1 MLSISKEQ
9 SEVLKNAIKTFG
21 ERNQEDIAIEEMAE
35 LTKAII
41 KNRRYNT
48 DETKANIVEETA
60 DVLIMLYQLMFVYGV
75 PSQVFEAK
83 IDRLKQRLDEED
95 KRRKEALKLVDEVYS
110 KIPQRSSFSV
120 SKDCKNLGESFG
132 EICVKCNACGRF
144 DCEINQN
151 IESCEDCGFCS
162 NNGEIKKINEI
173 TQEIIEAIEKKTY
186 ESMPFNEISITE
198 INNHCV
204 KTIKE
209 LCDMGYITVKEDVNK
224 IYINNENVDDID
236 FLCCLPLAFPEM
248 DKKIYTVNING
259 KDIGQVEYYGL
270 LEQDKES
277 GIYNIG
283 YNMTFKYHEPIESL
297 CVSFEIGGEN
307 NA

>member
-1 MLSISKEQ
+1 MIGISKEQ

-35 LTKAII
+35 LTKEII
-41 KNRRYNT
+41 KNRRYGKDYNRS
-48 DETKANIVEETA
+48 NILEEIV
-60 DVLIMLYQLMFVYGV
+60 DVQIMLLQLVLIYGFNKD
-75 PSQVFEAK
+75 VFDRK
-83 IDRLKQRLDEED
+83 IDRLN
-95 KRRKEALKLVDEVYS
+95 RRITATK
-110 KIPQRSSFSV
+110 
-120 SKDCKNLGESFG
+120 
-132 EICVKCNACGRF
+132 
-144 DCEINQN
+144 CEINQN
-151 IESCEDCGFCS
+151 IESCEECGFCS

-198 INNHCV
+198 INNHCI